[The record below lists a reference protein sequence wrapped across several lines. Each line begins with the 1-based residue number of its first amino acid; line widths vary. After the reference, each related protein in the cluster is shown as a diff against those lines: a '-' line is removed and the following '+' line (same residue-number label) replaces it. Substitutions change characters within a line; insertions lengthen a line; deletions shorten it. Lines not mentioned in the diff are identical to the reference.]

1 MSSGQQTGFIYAKSI
16 LFYLST
22 FAFVILIKMHQNAS
36 IYTVL
41 CANINC
47 IFSKFF
53 HWVFTNAL
61 TFSLKPIHQ
70 EKRGFGILLTALC
83 ILLRYKECRQR
94 SEHINPKIATFGT
107 FLNILFH
114 KSTLKLRALK
124 GKMILEQ
131 LSRTRFLT
139 ESAQSFM
146 VLFLWKKTFKK
157 VPKVAVL
164 RFICSDL

>member
-114 KSTLKLRALK
+114 HPGEYSLWYLFCFFVLWLPMTL
-124 GKMILEQ
+124 
-131 LSRTRFLT
+131 S
-139 ESAQSFM
+139 
-146 VLFLWKKTFKK
+146 V
-157 VPKVAVL
+157 VL
-164 RFICSDL
+164 REGRKGGREAFDQSNFRKMRHRAKQNK